1 MCSKDETLQ
10 NNLIWYR
17 LEWTVVFCEMV
28 LKMYFFNWTLILSW
42 YVISMHFYVNKVL
55 MTTELCLMCAC
66 DLWVI
71 EWGVPAW
78 YRAIGGQFCQFVDLL
93 LQKYVSWTNTV
104 SWILGDDDLDARVAQ
119 NTHWSFHQWTCMI
132 PVYFLSSYWVTS
144 FLWQDTVSP

>member
-55 MTTELCLMCAC
+55 MTTELWLMCAC

-93 LQKYVSWTNTV
+93 LQKYVSWTNSFINPWGWWFGFKSCPKYPLKFSSV
-104 SWILGDDDLDARVAQ
+104 NLYDSSVFSFKLLG
-119 NTHWSFHQWTCMI
+119 N
-132 PVYFLSSYWVTS
+132 
-144 FLWQDTVSP
+144 